1 MIAVLPEKS
10 TEKNKKPAGLEE
22 ASGLKSALV

>member
-1 MIAVLPEKS
+1 MIAVLPKKLP
-10 TEKNKKPAGLEE
+10 KNKKPAELYE